1 MLNQMQKKNRILG
14 WPYWLGALLLSGLNI
29 ALFASTGSPWSITTT
44 ITYWGAYIF
53 QTIGGSP
60 ESWLFFLERPMLF
73 KSSPLL
79 YHGTWLNLGLMYG
92 ALLSS
97 LFSSQLRVRKTRSRK
112 MWLGA
117 LLGGILMGYGA
128 RLSLGCNIGALIGG
142 IASMSFHGWVFG
154 VFVAVGAY
162 LGSKILLHLYQ

>member
-14 WPYWLGALLLSGLNI
+14 WPYWLG

-117 LLGGILMGYGA
+117 LLGGILMG
-128 RLSLGCNIGALIGG
+128 LSLGCNIGALIGG

-162 LGSKILLHLYQ
+162 LGSKIMLHLYQ